1 MPTYRRSYL
10 FRLGSDPVCRLW
22 TGIGDLDLPPDEVEA
37 QIARYSG
44 AGEIVALPALQA
56 LINGAA
62 GRYTFGLSGVADES
76 LRLALQD
83 RASVEGARLRIGYVD
98 FDQRWQVS
106 AVVWEWLGVA
116 DVLTVETTGS
126 DRGRTR
132 SIALSVASSD
142 TRRSN
147 PQLGFFTAADQNRRS
162 PTDRFC
168 DQVAAISQRVT
179 RRFGPL

>member
-22 TGIGDLDLPPDEVEA
+22 TGIGWLDTPADIVEPLG
-37 QIARYSG
+37 ARWIG
-44 AGEIVALPALQA
+44 AGEIVSLPALQA

-83 RASVEGARLRIGYVD
+83 RNTVEGADLRIGYVD
-98 FDQRWQVS
+98 FDDAWQVA
-106 AVVWEWLGVA
+106 AVVWEWLGIA
-116 DVLTVETTGS
+116 DVLTVESSSSGQ
-126 DRGRTR
+126 GRTR

-162 PTDRFC
+162 PTDKFC

-179 RRFGPL
+179 RRFGPK

>member
-22 TGIGDLDLPPDEVEA
+22 SGIGPLETPSDAVDPEGA
-37 QIARYSG
+37 SWSG
-44 AGEIVALPALQA
+44 AGELVSIPSLQA

-62 GRYTFGLSGVADES
+62 GRYTFGLSGVSEET
-76 LRLALQD
+76 LRLALED
-83 RASVEGARLRIGYVD
+83 RDTVEGADLRIGYVD
-98 FDQRWQVS
+98 FDDAWQIS
-106 AVVWEWLGVA
+106 AVVWEWLGIA
-116 DVLTVETTGS
+116 DVLTVDSSGS
-126 DRGRTR
+126 SEGRTR
-132 SIALSVASSD
+132 SIALSVSSSD

-147 PQLGFFTAADQNRRS
+147 PQLGFFTAADQAKRS

-179 RRFGPL
+179 RRFGPK